1 MHYHDC
7 LFRFDFEH
15 RSLDTL
21 DLCHNLHVLVL
32 LFPPRDIV
40 NASSAFPYG
49 VEISMRCG
57 KTR

>member
-21 DLCHNLHVLVL
+21 DLYHNLHVLVL
-32 LFPPRDIV
+32 LFARGIL
-40 NASSAFPYG
+40 
-49 VEISMRCG
+49 
-57 KTR
+57 